1 MCVTS
6 DASLVSAVNGL
17 DTLIAVLAEAR
28 YKLFACVIVNVM
40 CSTGGMEVVESL
52 LQDPGLQKQKNA
64 VEALEEMRLLLK
76 YCQLY
81 GVADKVSILVLVK

>member
-6 DASLVSAVNGL
+6 DASLVPAVNGL
-17 DTLIAVLAEAR
+17 NMLIAVLAEAR
-28 YKLFACVIVNVM
+28 YKLFACVTVNAM
-40 CSTGGMEVVESL
+40 CWAGGVEVVESL

-81 GVADKVSILVLVK
+81 GVADKVSILGLVE